1 MKKKIVVLGST
12 GSIGKATLEI
22 IHKNKNEFKVELL
35 STNTNV
41 KDLITQA
48 KKFKVRNLI
57 ICDKTKFQ
65 ISKKK
70 YKKTNIKFYN
80 SFSSISTILKNKKID
95 YSMISLVGIDGLYP
109 SIEMVKY
116 TKNIAI
122 ANKESIVC
130 GWALLKKEFLKYN
143 TNFIPVDSEHF
154 SIYSIIKNFNNKLID
169 RIYLTASGGPFLN
182 LPKSKFN
189 NIKLEEALKH
199 PNWSMGNKITID
211 SSTLMN
217 KVFEVIEARNIFDT
231 DLNKIKILTH
241 PNSYV
246 HAIVKFKNGLI
257 KFLAHDTDM
266 KIPIHN
272 SIYKDRNI
280 RIKTKNINLNYL
292 NNLNFNPVDN
302 KIFPVV
308 NLLKNLPNYNSL
320 YETIL
325 ITINDYFV
333 NKFLKKKIKYR
344 DLIKL
349 IIRFSKLKIFLKYR
363 NQKLRNINQI
373 YKIRKFTRLK
383 LDSFSI

>member
-1 MKKKIVVLGST
+1 
-12 GSIGKATLEI
+12 
-22 IHKNKNEFKVELL
+22 
-35 STNTNV
+35 
-41 KDLITQA
+41 
-48 KKFKVRNLI
+48 
-57 ICDKTKFQ
+57 
-65 ISKKK
+65 
-70 YKKTNIKFYN
+70 
-80 SFSSISTILKNKKID
+80 
-95 YSMISLVGIDGLYP
+95 MISLVGIDGLYP

-231 DLNKIKILTH
+231 DLKKIKILTH

-308 NLLKNLPNYNSL
+308 NLLKTY
-320 YETIL
+320 
-325 ITINDYFV
+325 
-333 NKFLKKKIKYR
+333 
-344 DLIKL
+344 L
-349 IIRFSKLKIFLKYR
+349 IIILYMKLF
-363 NQKLRNINQI
+363 
-373 YKIRKFTRLK
+373 
-383 LDSFSI
+383 